1 MSHKKISIV
10 VPSFNEASNISK
22 LHEKIIEHLN
32 PVYQKEIIF
41 IDDGSRDK
49 TLAVIKE
56 LHQKDPDVHF
66 ISFSRN
72 FGHQNALRAGID
84 HATGDCV
91 ISMDADLQHPPQLLN
106 HLIGKWEEGYDIVYT
121 KRERDKRL
129 PWLKNLSAI
138 FFYKLLNWL
147 SNTEIVEGAADFR
160 LMDRKVAD
168 VIKNNREH
176 HLFLRGYIS
185 WIGFKQYQIGYF
197 PDKRFSGE
205 TKYSLK
211 KMISFAIS
219 GITSFSI
226 KPLRLAILFGVII
239 SFFSAIY
246 LSYVLYLAI
255 FTDKAITGWA
265 SLIASILLLSS
276 INLLCIGILGE
287 YIGKLF
293 MQAKNRPSYIVK
305 EVDRALNP
313 SVHEKE

>member
-1 MSHKKISIV
+1 MLKKKISIV
-10 VPSFNEASNISK
+10 VPSFNEESNISK
-22 LHEKIIEHLN
+22 LHEKIMEHLS
-32 PVYQKEIIF
+32 PQYQKEIIF
-41 IDDGSRDK
+41 IDDGSRDG
-49 TLAVIKE
+49 TLEVIKD
-56 LHQKDPDVHF
+56 LRQKDKDIHY

-84 HATGDCV
+84 YASGDCV
-91 ISMDADLQHPPQLLN
+91 ISMDADLQHPPKMLN
-106 HLIGKWEEGYDIVYT
+106 DLIQKWEEGYDIVYT
-121 KRERDKRL
+121 KRERDQRL
-129 PWLKNLSAI
+129 PWLKNISAI

-160 LMDRKVAD
+160 LIDRKVAD

-185 WIGFKQYQIGYF
+185 WIGFKQFQIAYF
-197 PDKRFSGE
+197 PDKRYSGD
-205 TKYSLK
+205 TKYSMR

-226 KPLRLAILFGVII
+226 KPLRLAILIGVII
-239 SFFSAIY
+239 SCFSALY
-246 LSYVLYLAI
+246 LFYVLYLAL

-293 MQAKNRPSYIVK
+293 IQSKNRPSYIIQ
-305 EVDRALNP
+305 EVDQALN
-313 SVHEKE
+313 SDLNEK